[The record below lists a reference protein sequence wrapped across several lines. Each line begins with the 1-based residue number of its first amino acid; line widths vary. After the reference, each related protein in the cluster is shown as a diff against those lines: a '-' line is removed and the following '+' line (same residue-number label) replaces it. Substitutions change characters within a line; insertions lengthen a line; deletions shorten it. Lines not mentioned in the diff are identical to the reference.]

1 MTKNKNAV
9 LLCSVLLPC
18 LTGCASIIKGRSQDV
33 EFRSTPSEATFMI
46 RDLNNRMS
54 PISGTTPGK
63 ATLKR
68 GAGYFDGAEYEVT
81 VSKNGYA
88 PATVPLTSS
97 ANMAY
102 GLGNLLVG
110 GLIGYLAVDPATGA
124 MWDLKPDVLDVT
136 LGPLGSG
143 QPVEPALVPTAPM
156 ASSHASPTYAPAPVA
171 AQPYSPPPPS
181 PVSRESAVPAPA
193 PAPAAAAAGSRN
205 ELTPTAG
212 QPVRLT
218 APTPYRD
225 APVQSRPIK
234 AMLQAGTDVLMRNRI
249 TNAEGD
255 WWFVQTD
262 ADIGWIPATP

>member
-1 MTKNKNAV
+1 MNKNKNVA
-9 LLCSVLLPC
+9 LLCGVMLPC

-33 EFRSTPSEATFMI
+33 EFRSTPSEATFTI
-46 RDLNNRMS
+46 RDLNNGMS

-81 VSKNGYA
+81 VSKAGYA

-110 GLIGYLAVDPATGA
+110 GLIGYLGVDPATGA

-136 LGPLGSG
+136 LGPLGGG
-143 QPVEPALVPTAPM
+143 QSVPPPAPTAPV
-156 ASSHASPTYAPAPVA
+156 ASGPISPADTSSPAQAPPVS
-171 AQPYSPPPPS
+171 QPPPP
-181 PVSRESAVPAPA
+181 PASHQVLA
-193 PAPAAAAAGSRN
+193 PPPAAAAAGSRN
-205 ELTPTAG
+205 VQAPAAG

-234 AMLQAGTDVLMRNRI
+234 AMLQAGTDVLMRSRV

-262 ADIGWIPATP
+262 ADIGWIPAVP